1 MEKGQE
7 IALTRKCSVDTRC
20 DEDNARA
27 AERELEIT
35 TVRVTP
41 SVRGLDSCLFPNPDN
56 EDQPMVAE
64 VAAEEAE
71 KCNNCTC
78 HTVKLCRDAS
88 GRGTAFCSCPSISAC
103 LCKHIHGVCEMLLGG
118 NAKYRGLAAFGLL
131 KEDFRLDRDPDDYH
145 KASDGVI
152 GVIDVE
158 EMLMSPGPAAPG
170 SGASDDDEVGP
181 SAAAVS
187 AAAVAFDAEAL
198 STILNCIETTFAALT
213 LTSKAQQDALGD
225 EVIYSICDRQRGC
238 DTKIKASQRA
248 GRRPPRQ
255 SAAAR
260 PTSGP
265 LPEAKSTDTAGFWA
279 AVAIGRPATKSKEP
293 HRSKMTSVDLLAQ
306 QLAEPSSMVA
316 AVKDDAA
323 KKRKKD
329 NNSPV
334 PSAAA
339 IAAVEGPLPV
349 DAAPNYAIDFFALF
363 Q

>member
-1 MEKGQE
+1 
-7 IALTRKCSVDTRC
+7 
-20 DEDNARA
+20 
-27 AERELEIT
+27 
-35 TVRVTP
+35 
-41 SVRGLDSCLFPNPDN
+41 
-56 EDQPMVAE
+56 
-64 VAAEEAE
+64 
-71 KCNNCTC
+71 
-78 HTVKLCRDAS
+78 
-88 GRGTAFCSCPSISAC
+88 
-103 LCKHIHGVCEMLLGG
+103 
-118 NAKYRGLAAFGLL
+118 
-131 KEDFRLDRDPDDYH
+131 
-145 KASDGVI
+145 
-152 GVIDVE
+152 
-158 EMLMSPGPAAPG
+158 MSPGPAAPG

-213 LTSKAQQDALGD
+213 LTSKAQQDALGN
-225 EVIYSICDRQRGC
+225 EVIYSIRDRQRGC

-265 LPEAKSTDTAGFWA
+265 LPEAKSTDTAGFLA